1 MKAVILDAET
11 LGKGIDLSA
20 IEKSVDELVL
30 YDSTTT
36 EQLNE
41 RINDAE
47 IVITNKVVINE
58 QALESAEQLKLIC
71 VLATGMNNIDLAA
84 AEKLNIPVRNVE
96 AYGTQS
102 VVQHTLMMM
111 LSLATK
117 QPVMQKRVAAGD
129 WQSSSMFC
137 LLDPSIIQLAGKKL
151 VIVGSGELGQE
162 VKTQAEALGMHVE
175 FSARPGKKD
184 DPRPSLNELLPS
196 ADVISFHCPLT
207 NDTKNL
213 LNADNLKLCKKDA
226 LIINNARG
234 GVINEQDVTEALRA
248 GEIGGVAADV
258 LPQEPPKGGNPMLD
272 AMNEGLNLIVTPHNA
287 WTSPEARQRIVELT
301 AENIQ
306 SIQGKN

>member
-11 LGKGIDLSA
+11 LGTGIDISA

-36 EQLNE
+36 GQVNE

-47 IVITNKVVINE
+47 IVITNKVIINE
-58 QALESAEQLKLIC
+58 QAIESAEQLKLIC
-71 VLATGMNNIDLAA
+71 VLATGMNNIDLVA
-84 AEKLNIPVRNVE
+84 AEKLNIAVKNVE
-96 AYGTQS
+96 AYGTES

-129 WQSSSMFC
+129 WQNSSMFC
-137 LLDPSIIQLAGKKL
+137 LLEPSTIQLAGKKL
-151 VIVGSGELGQE
+151 VIVGSGELGQA
-162 VKTQAEALGMHVE
+162 VKTLAEALGMNVE

-184 DPRPSLNELLPS
+184 DPRPSLNELLPA
-196 ADVISFHCPLT
+196 ADVISLHCPLT
-207 NDTKNL
+207 DDTRNL
-213 LNADNLKLCKKDA
+213 LNSDNLKLCKKDA

-234 GVINEQDVTEALRA
+234 AVINEQDITEALRA
-248 GEIGGVAADV
+248 GTIGGVATDV
-258 LPQEPPKGGNPMLD
+258 LPQEPPKDGNPLLD

-287 WTSPEARQRIVELT
+287 WTSPEARQRIVKLT
-301 AENIQ
+301 VENIQ
-306 SIQGKN
+306 SILGKN

>member
-20 IEKSVDELVL
+20 IEKSVGELVL
-30 YDSTTT
+30 YDSTTP
-36 EQLNE
+36 EQVNE
-41 RINDAE
+41 RIKDDE

-58 QALESAEQLKLIC
+58 QAIETAEQLKLIC

-84 AEKLNIPVRNVE
+84 AEKLNIPVKNVE

-162 VKTQAEALGMHVE
+162 VKTQAEALGMKVE

-184 DPRPSLNELLPS
+184 DPRPTLNELLPS

-207 NDTKNL
+207 DDTKNL

-248 GEIGGVAADV
+248 GKIGGVAADV
-258 LPQEPPKGGNPMLD
+258 LPQEPPKDGNPLLD

-301 AENIQ
+301 VENIR

>member
-30 YDSTTT
+30 YDSTTA
-36 EQLNE
+36 EQVNE
-41 RINDAE
+41 RISDAE

-58 QALESAEQLKLIC
+58 QTIESAGQLKLIC

-84 AEKLNIPVRNVE
+84 AKKLSIPVKNVE
-96 AYGTQS
+96 AYGTES

-129 WQSSSMFC
+129 WQHSSMFC

-162 VKTQAEALGMHVE
+162 VKTQAEALGMKVE

-184 DPRPSLNELLPS
+184 DPRSTLNELLPS

-207 NDTKNL
+207 DDTKNS

-234 GVINEQDVTEALRA
+234 GVINEQDVTEALRM

-258 LPQEPPKGGNPMLD
+258 LPQEPPKDGNPLLD
-272 AMNEGLNLIVTPHNA
+272 AMDEGLNLIVTPHNA
-287 WTSPEARQRIVELT
+287 WTSPEARQRIVKLT

-306 SIQGKN
+306 SVQGNN